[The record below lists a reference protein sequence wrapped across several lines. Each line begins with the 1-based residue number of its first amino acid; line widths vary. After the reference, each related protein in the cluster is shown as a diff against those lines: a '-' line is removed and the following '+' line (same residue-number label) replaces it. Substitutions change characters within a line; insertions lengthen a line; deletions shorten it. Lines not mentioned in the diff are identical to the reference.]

1 MKQVIFLFLISCSF
15 IPLNT
20 GAQNRTLYKV
30 LELQMPKNAGDDFCG
45 TRGASVCW
53 NPVTKKYYAAFA
65 GNKGFP
71 LGVFDSKGMRLSND
85 DLTTMIDMR
94 GLWYNPSGKKI
105 CGNGYLENG
114 WFSYT
119 LDNNGIPTDVTVDNA
134 GMNQPDANSVGT
146 INPKENEILFYYKE
160 RVSFYINNILS
171 DRTVTLQLGRKKSEA
186 STGDQDAMDS
196 SIYNRTSVIYTGIKG
211 SELGV
216 LNYTKRQIELYD
228 YATGL
233 PGMTLSLPADCP
245 SAEEGNAA
253 FNFAYANG
261 IYWLFD
267 IEGRRWLGYK

>member
-1 MKQVIFLFLISCSF
+1 MKQVIFSFFIACFF
-15 IPLNT
+15 IPVST
-20 GAQNRTLYKV
+20 SAQNRTLNKV
-30 LELQMPKNAGDDFCG
+30 TELQMPKNKGDDFCG
-45 TRGASVCW
+45 TRGAAVCW
-53 NPVTKKYYAAFA
+53 NPLTKKYYAAFA
-65 GNKGFP
+65 GNAGFP
-71 LGVFDSKGMRLSND
+71 FAVFDTRGKRFSND
-85 DLTTMIDMR
+85 DLATMMDMR
-94 GLWYNPSGKKI
+94 GLWYNSTSKKI
-105 CGNGYLENG
+105 CGNGYADKG

-134 GMNQPDANSVGT
+134 GMNQPDENCVGT
-146 INPKENEILFYYKE
+146 YNPKENEILFYYKG

-228 YATGL
+228 YINGF
-233 PGMTLSLPADCP
+233 PGMTLSLPADAP
-245 SAEEGNAA
+245 SEEEGNAA

-267 IEGRRWLGYK
+267 IPGRKWVGFK